1 MTTKPTINFNDW
13 SKLDLRVGQI
23 TNVEDI
29 EGADKLYK
37 LTVDFGSEIGQRTIC
52 AGIKKYISRE
62 DLKGRKSIFLVNL
75 EPRKLKG
82 VESQGMIIAAGS
94 QAEDKFV
101 LLQPS
106 EDIEVGSKIS

>member
-1 MTTKPTINFNDW
+1 MKPEINFDDW

-23 TNVEDI
+23 TNAEDI
-29 EGADKLYK
+29 ESADKLYK

-52 AGIKKYISRE
+52 AGIKPYVSKE
-62 DLKGRKSIFLVNL
+62 DIKGKKSVFLVNL
-75 EPRKLKG
+75 APRKLRG
-82 VESQGMIIAAGS
+82 IESQGMIIAAGS

-106 EDIEVGSKIS
+106 SDIEVGSKIS